1 MTQIVLTNATI
12 ILEDDSLR
20 GTVVV
25 QDGVI
30 RDIVYGKV
38 VAAGAVDLD
47 GDILMPGIIDLH
59 TDNLERQVLPRPGA
73 RWPSR
78 SAFLAHDAQ
87 CAVAGVTTVF
97 DALCV
102 GNLNFD
108 NEDRIRTFQDGV
120 TDLTA
125 LAETG
130 LFKADHLLHLR
141 CEMPATDMLRLAAPV
156 LDHPL
161 TRMVSLMDHT
171 PGVGQYADLERFRQR
186 RAVDGTSLAQ
196 VDAEIAE
203 LQAQRTRLR
212 APNRQALLELV
223 RARNLVIASHDDET
237 IEEIEANVADGI
249 GISEFPVRLAAAKRA
264 KALGMTV
271 IAGAPNIVRGGSHS
285 GNVSAADLIA
295 ADAVDALASDYVP
308 PALLEAAFAIA
319 DSGVPLHRAIGFV
332 TSGPARMARLD
343 DRGRIAPGLRA
354 DLVQVRRVGSLAA
367 AVAVW
372 RQGQRVA

>member
-12 ILEDDSLR
+12 VLEDSVVQ

-25 QDGVI
+25 QDGLI
-30 RDIVYGKV
+30 RDIFSGKV

-108 NEDRIRTFQDGV
+108 DEDRIQTFQDGV
-120 TDLTA
+120 KDLTA

-141 CEMPATDMLRLAAPV
+141 CEMPAKDMLRMAAPV

-161 TRMVSLMDHT
+161 MRMVSLMDHT
-171 PGVGQYADLERFRQR
+171 PGVGQYADLERYRKR
-186 RAVDGTSLAQ
+186 RGIDGSSLARI
-196 VDAEIAE
+196 DAEIAE
-203 LQAQRTRLR
+203 LQAQRARLR

-237 IEEIEANVADGI
+237 IEEVEANAADGI
-249 GISEFPVRLAAAKRA
+249 NISEFPVRLAAATHA
-264 KALGMTV
+264 KAMGMTV

-285 GNVSAADLIA
+285 GNVSAADMIA

-332 TSGPARMARLD
+332 TTGPARMAKLN

-354 DLVQVRRVGSLAA
+354 DLVRVRRVAGLTA
-367 AVAVW
+367 AVSVW
-372 RQGQRVA
+372 RQGSRVA

>member
-1 MTQIVLTNATI
+1 MTDLVLTNATI
-12 ILEDDSLR
+12 VLEDSVQH
-20 GTVVV
+20 GTVFVRDGII
-25 QDGVI
+25 QDISSQRSQVGSAL
-30 RDIVYGKV
+30 DC
-38 VAAGAVDLD
+38 D

-120 TDLTA
+120 ADLTA
-125 LAETG
+125 LAATG
-130 LFKADHLLHLR
+130 LFKAEHLLHLR
-141 CEMPATDMLRLAAPV
+141 CELPATDMLRLVTPV

-171 PGVGQYADLERFRQR
+171 PGVGQYADLERFRKR
-186 RAVDGTSLAQ
+186 RGTDGTSVAQ
-196 VDAEIAE
+196 IDGEIAE
-203 LQAQRTRLR
+203 LQAQRARLR
-212 APNRQALLELV
+212 APNRRALLDLV
-223 RARNLVIASHDDET
+223 RNRAVVVASHDDET
-237 IEEIEANVADGI
+237 IAEVEANAADGI
-249 GISEFPVRLAAAKRA
+249 GISEFPVQMAAAKHA

-285 GNVSAADLIA
+285 GNVAAADLIA
-295 ADAVDALASDYVP
+295 AEAVDALASDYVP

-319 DSGVPLHRAIGFV
+319 DSGVPLHRALGFV
-332 TSGPARMARLD
+332 TAGPARMARLD
-343 DRGRIAPGLRA
+343 DRGRIATGLRA
-354 DLVQVRRVGSLAA
+354 DLLRVRRVGGLTA

>member
-1 MTQIVLTNATI
+1 MTDLVLTNATI
-12 ILEDDSLR
+12 VLEDSVQH
-20 GTVVV
+20 GTVFVRDGII
-25 QDGVI
+25 QDI
-30 RDIVYGKV
+30 SSQQSH
-38 VAAGAVDLD
+38 VAAAIDCD

-120 TDLTA
+120 ADLTV
-125 LAETG
+125 LAGTG

-141 CEMPATDMLRLAAPV
+141 CELPAPDMLRLVTPV

-171 PGVGQYADLERFRQR
+171 PGVGQYADLERFRKR
-186 RAVDGTSLAQ
+186 RGTDGTVVAQ
-196 VDAEIAE
+196 IDAEIAE
-203 LQAQRTRLR
+203 LQAQRVRLR
-212 APNRQALLELV
+212 APNRQALLDLV
-223 RARNLVIASHDDET
+223 RGRAVVIASHDDET
-237 IEEIEANVADGI
+237 IAEVEANAADGI
-249 GISEFPVRLAAAKRA
+249 GISEFPVQMAAAKHA

-285 GNVSAADLIA
+285 GNVAAADLIA
-295 ADAVDALASDYVP
+295 AGAVDALASDYVP

-319 DSGVPLHRAIGFV
+319 DSGVPMHRALGFV
-332 TSGPARMARLD
+332 TAGPARMARLD

-354 DLVQVRRVGSLAA
+354 DLLRVRRVGGLTAA
-367 AVAVW
+367 IAVW

>member
-1 MTQIVLTNATI
+1 MTDLVLTNATI
-12 ILEDDSLR
+12 VLEDSVQH
-20 GTVVV
+20 GTVFVRDGII
-25 QDGVI
+25 QDI
-30 RDIVYGKV
+30 SSQQSQ
-38 VAAGAVDLD
+38 VAAAIDCD

-120 TDLTA
+120 ADLTA
-125 LAETG
+125 LAATG
-130 LFKADHLLHLR
+130 LFKAEHLLHLR
-141 CEMPATDMLRLAAPV
+141 CELPATDMLRLVTPV

-171 PGVGQYADLERFRQR
+171 PGVGQYADLERFRKR
-186 RAVDGTSLAQ
+186 RGTDGTSVAQ
-196 VDAEIAE
+196 IDGEIAE
-203 LQAQRTRLR
+203 LQAQRARLR
-212 APNRQALLELV
+212 APNRQALLDLV
-223 RARNLVIASHDDET
+223 RNRAVVVASHDDET
-237 IEEIEANVADGI
+237 IAEVEANAADGI
-249 GISEFPVRLAAAKRA
+249 GISEFPVQMAAAKHA

-285 GNVSAADLIA
+285 GNVAAADLIA
-295 ADAVDALASDYVP
+295 AEAVDALASDYVP

-319 DSGVPLHRAIGFV
+319 DSGVPLHRALGFV
-332 TSGPARMARLD
+332 TAGPARMARLD
-343 DRGRIAPGLRA
+343 DRGRIATGLRA
-354 DLVQVRRVGSLAA
+354 DLLRVRRVGGLTA